1 MVITNVNA
9 QSLEKLLK
17 LIGLQEGTLTT
28 NEMNTLLNNQ
38 RVEFQGSKPQQKIKK
53 MVLPSLLD

>member
-1 MVITNVNA
+1 MITNVNA